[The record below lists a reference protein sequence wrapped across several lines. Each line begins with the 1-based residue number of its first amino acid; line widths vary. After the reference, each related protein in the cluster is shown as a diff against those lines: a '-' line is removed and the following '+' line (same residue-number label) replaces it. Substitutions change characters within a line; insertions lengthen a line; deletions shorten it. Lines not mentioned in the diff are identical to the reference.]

1 MRSLG
6 LVGACA
12 GLAAFAGLGRLCAL
26 AGGRFCWACGR
37 VWAAVGGRLLA
48 LLLGLVGACGR
59 LGGRFCWAHHVWVG
73 AFAGLPACG
82 RYCWDCGAGL
92 WALLL
97 ACGRL
102 LALAGALAL
111 LRGLLGLLALL
122 GLVLVGAFAVWA
134 LLWALLLGLWR
145 WVFVGAF
152 AGLVG
157 ACGLSCSCGRFRW
170 ACRRL
175 VGACGLSWGCG
186 RFRWACGRFCWA
198 CERLRALAGGR
209 CLKTMRV
216 PPDDRKPGPKAN
228 VSELLVKDAL
238 LNYP

>member
-37 VWAAVGGRLLA
+37 VWAAVGGRLWVGACWRCCLGLLA
-48 LLLGLVGACGR
+48 LVGA
-59 LGGRFCWAHHVWVG
+59 WVG
-73 AFAGLPACG
+73 AFAGLSTCGWALLLACSCWACG

-102 LALAGALAL
+102 LALAGALG
-111 LRGLLGLLALL
+111 RFCGDLLGLLALL

-157 ACGLSCSCGRFRW
+157 ACGLS
-170 ACRRL
+170 
-175 VGACGLSWGCG
+175 WGCG
-186 RFRWACGRFCWA
+186 RFRWTFAGGLWA
-198 CERLRALAGGR
+198 LVGSLGVAGARWAWALLLGLRALARSCWWTMPQRSQLLQDDEGSSGR
-209 CLKTMRV
+209 SQT
-216 PPDDRKPGPKAN
+216 
-228 VSELLVKDAL
+228 
-238 LNYP
+238 